1 MNEQELKTSLTQV
14 QGAIFQIEELLKVV
28 SESQANAKIAAARLE
43 QLLKLPNQGGSIRGA
58 ILVQRK
64 AEVIAQVERFS
75 SVANSA
81 LSMAPQL
88 SQGLDA
94 LVVAFTAAG
103 EPEA

>member
-1 MNEQELKTSLTQV
+1 MNETELKASLAQV
-14 QGAIFQIEELLKVV
+14 QGAISQVEELIKVV
-28 SESQANAKIAAARLE
+28 SESQANAKMAATRLE
-43 QLLKLPNQGGSIRGA
+43 MLLRATEAGGTIRDV
-58 ILVQRK
+58 LVAQRK

-75 SVANSA
+75 TVANSA

-103 EPEA
+103 EAE

>member
-1 MNEQELKTSLTQV
+1 M
-14 QGAIFQIEELLKVV
+14 LLRAT
-28 SESQANAKIAAARLE
+28 EA
-43 QLLKLPNQGGSIRGA
+43 GGTISDV
-58 ILVQRK
+58 LVAQRK

-75 SVANSA
+75 TVANSA

-103 EPEA
+103 EAE